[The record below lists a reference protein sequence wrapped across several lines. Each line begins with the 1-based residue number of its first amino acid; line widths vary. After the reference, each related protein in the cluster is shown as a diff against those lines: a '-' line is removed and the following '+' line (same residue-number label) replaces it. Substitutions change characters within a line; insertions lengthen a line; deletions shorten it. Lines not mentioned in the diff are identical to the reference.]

1 MRSTAYRYSMGNRFP
16 GQTCVFCPNPS
27 VGVGE
32 HVWPSWFISEF
43 HGQGRFTTFRAGDPY
58 TKRDNVT
65 PVTSDALLGVH
76 VPACETCN
84 AALDATIEKPAKL
97 VVRRLLAHRDSPDEL
112 ILSADECAALARWLL
127 KVGLSSAH
135 PAADHDH
142 PGVQRDQDLPQLP
155 VVRGEWLDWMRTG
168 SAPPAGFSVFVTRR
182 DLRGE
187 DAELSEKQHIVLPRL
202 LVDGED
208 RNFMSRSF
216 GFAGVSATIVWH
228 PGWPIDHSQVDAE
241 RAARLWP
248 DPEEVDYGALPQ
260 VHPKELAFWDG
271 SIGVLAVSAEQLE
284 VLAQH
289 PLSVN
294 SDPATAIF
302 GNVDASQEEP

>member
-1 MRSTAYRYSMGNRFP
+1 MRSTAYRCSMGNRFP

-43 HGQGRFTTFRAGDPY
+43 HGQGPFTTSRAGDPY

-65 PVTSDALLGVH
+65 PITSDALLGVH

-84 AALDATIEKPAKL
+84 AALDTTIEKPAKP

-112 ILSADECAALARWLL
+112 ILSTDECAALARWLL
-127 KVGLSSAH
+127 KVGLLSAH

-142 PGVQRDQDLPQLP
+142 PGLQRDQDLPQLP
-155 VVRGEWLDWMRTG
+155 AVRPEWLDWMRTG
-168 SAPPAGFSVFVTRR
+168 SPPPAGFSVFITRR

-187 DAELSEKQHIVLPRL
+187 DAAPPQEQHIVLPRL
-202 LVDGED
+202 VVDGED

-216 GFAGVSATIVWH
+216 GFAGVNATIVWH
-228 PGWPIDHSQVDAE
+228 PGWPIDHAQVDTG

-248 DPEEVDYGALPQ
+248 NPEEVDYGALPQ
-260 VHPKELAFWDG
+260 VNPKELAFWDG
-271 SIGVLAVSAEQLE
+271 SIGVIAVSAEQLE
-284 VLAQH
+284 VLAKH
-289 PLSVN
+289 PLSVD
-294 SDPATAIF
+294 SDPATALF
-302 GNVDASQEEP
+302 GNTDAPHE